1 MINISNA
8 VADNKVT
15 INGVT
20 FMVPDSVA
28 LEVLNLVSGCKVD
41 ATSKEVA
48 TSKSEPK
55 TKTDRKPKAYKA
67 AGDFEVPYEVRKI
80 SAKDWAVG
88 FTSRIPTTAFKA
100 VAAKAG
106 SDWDKAQKCFHFP
119 TKKSAEDFCKSYPVA
134 LATDRQAQQDAYKK
148 A

>member
-41 ATSKEVA
+41 ATSKEVG
-48 TSKSEPK
+48 TDKPK
-55 TKTDRKPKAYKA
+55 VASGRAPKAYKD
-67 AGDFEVPYEVRKI
+67 AGDYTVPYEVRKVG
-80 SAKDWAVG
+80 KKWGLG
-88 FTSRIPTTAFKA
+88 FTQRVPQTAFKA
-100 VAAKAG
+100 VADKVG
-106 SDWDKAQKCFHFP
+106 TDWDKEHKVFWFA
-119 TKKSAEDFCKSYPVA
+119 TKKAAEDFVKSYPVA
-134 LATDRQAQQDAYKK
+134 LATDRKAVQDTYKK